1 MDKTFIFGH
10 KKPDTDS
17 ITSAITMANL
27 EKRLG
32 NNVEAVK
39 LGNINK
45 ETKYVFEHLGMNEPE
60 TIQEVDEKQEV
71 ILVDHNEFAQSA
83 DNIEKAHILKVVDH
97 HTMCFNCAH
106 PLYYR
111 AEPVGCTATVL
122 FKMYRENEIK
132 IDKQIATLMLS
143 AIISDTLL
151 FKSPTCTEQ
160 DKKIAE
166 ALSEIAQIDM
176 QTYGLEMLKAG
187 TDISDL
193 SAEEIIDVDAKE
205 FNVKDKKFYV
215 AQINTADIN
224 DVMGKKEQIENAI
237 KDQINGKNLDF
248 FLFAATDI
256 INNNSQVIALGD
268 QAKVVE
274 KAYHIPLQDNSAF
287 LEGVVSRKK
296 QIIPIISENL

>member
-17 ITSAITMANL
+17 VTSAIVMANL

-32 NNVEAVK
+32 NNAEAAK
-39 LGNINK
+39 LGKINK
-45 ETKYVFEHLGMNEPE
+45 ETKYVFEHLGIEEPT
-60 TIQEVDEKQEV
+60 TISEVDQKQEV

-83 DNIEKAHILKVVDH
+83 ENIENAHILKVVDH

-122 FKMYRENEIK
+122 YKMYRENEIK
-132 IDKQIATLMLS
+132 VDKQIATLMLS

-160 DKKIAE
+160 DKKIAK
-166 ALSEIAQIDM
+166 ALSELAEIDM
-176 QTYGLEMLKAG
+176 QKYGLEMLKAG

-193 SAEEIIDVDAKE
+193 TAEEIIDVDAKE

-224 DVMGKKEQIENAI
+224 DVMGKKDQIENAI
-237 KDQINGKNLDF
+237 KQQIDGKNLDF

-296 QIIPIISENL
+296 QIIPVISENL